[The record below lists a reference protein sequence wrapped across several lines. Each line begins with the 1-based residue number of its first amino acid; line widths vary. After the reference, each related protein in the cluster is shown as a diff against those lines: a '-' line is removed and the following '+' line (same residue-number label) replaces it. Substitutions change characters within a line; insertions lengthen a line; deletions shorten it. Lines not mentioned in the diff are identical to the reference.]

1 MAITVL
7 FFRKLH
13 CERLSS
19 IIQRW
24 FTDFTG
30 KCCSIITFICI
41 LGRLL
46 FVLLFFALA
55 IVLSVLHWFPASD
68 YPFGIFKLLNFT
80 LSVLHWFP
88 ASDYPFGIFKLL
100 NFALSVLHW
109 FPDSDYSFGIFKLLT
124 FVFSLL
130 LRFPASDYP
139 FGIFKLLTFHCLYFF
154 DLRPLNTTP
163 LVSSISSW
171 TTAD

>member
-41 LGRLL
+41 LCRLL
-46 FVLLFFALA
+46 FVLLFFVLA
-55 IVLSVLHWFPASD
+55 IVLSILHWFPASD

-88 ASDYPFGIFKLL
+88 ASDY
-100 NFALSVLHW
+100 
-109 FPDSDYSFGIFKLLT
+109 SFGIFKLLT
-124 FVFSLL
+124 FAFSVL